1 VNAKEGAAAN
11 PPTLINQGAIW
22 SASAM
27 IKRLIL
33 AIIFLVIVVGG
44 LVGFNL
50 FRSQAIKDFF
60 ANMQQPAQTV
70 STVTVE
76 PGVWKPGVEA
86 IGTAN
91 ALNGVDLTV
100 QLDGLVQKINFKANQ
115 EVKEGDLLLQM
126 EDSIQKADLAA
137 AEAEAVLAQQN
148 LKRADTLR
156 TRGVGAVSNVDTTAS
171 VADAASARVE
181 KMRATL
187 AQKSVKAPFSGVIG
201 ISKVDLG
208 QYLTPGTVIAT
219 LQDTGVMRID
229 FTVPEQ
235 SLSSIKLGQTVK
247 VGSTAEALDFTG
259 TIVGIDPKIDPTT
272 RLVSVRAEVQNPD
285 HELTPGQFV
294 QVRVELPEED
304 NVIALPQ
311 TTIISS
317 LYGDYVYAVRPEQK
331 QDDAKAAEGDN
342 AAGAAKAPAA
352 DAKPEEGQKQ
362 VAQQVFI
369 KLGRRY
375 SGLVEVTNGLK
386 AGDIIITAGQNRLSP
401 GVPVKIDNTVNPIP
415 AGQPADKQ

>member
-1 VNAKEGAAAN
+1 
-11 PPTLINQGAIW
+11 
-22 SASAM
+22 M

-100 QLDGLVQKINFKANQ
+100 QLDGVVQKINFKANQ
-115 EVKEGDLLLQM
+115 EVKEGALLLQM

-171 VADAASARVE
+171 ASDAASARVE

-219 LQDTGVMRID
+219 LQNTDVMRID

-235 SLSSIKLGQTVK
+235 SLASIKLGQTVK
-247 VGSTAEALDFTG
+247 VGSTADALDFTG
-259 TIVGIDPKIDPTT
+259 KIVGIDPKIDPAT

-285 HELTPGQFV
+285 HKLTPGQFV

-331 QDDAKAAEGDN
+331 PEGAKAAEGDST
-342 AAGAAKAPAA
+342 AKAPAA
-352 DAKPEEGQKQ
+352 DAKPEEGEKQ

-375 SGLVEVTNGLK
+375 SGLVEVTSGLK

-415 AGQPADKQ
+415 AGQPVDKQ

>member
-1 VNAKEGAAAN
+1 MTAKEGAAAN
-11 PPTLINQGAIW
+11 PPTLIDQGAIW

-100 QLDGLVQKINFKANQ
+100 QLDGLVKTINFKANQ

-201 ISKVDLG
+201 ISKVDIG

-219 LQDTGVMRID
+219 LQSTDVMRID

-285 HELTPGQFV
+285 HKLTPGQFV

-331 QDDAKAAEGDN
+331 QEDTN
-342 AAGAAKAPAA
+342 ATKAPAA
-352 DAKPEEGQKQ
+352 DAKPEEGEKQ

-375 SGLVEVTNGLK
+375 SGIVEITSGLK

>member
-1 VNAKEGAAAN
+1 
-11 PPTLINQGAIW
+11 
-22 SASAM
+22 M

-33 AIIFLVIVVGG
+33 AIIFLVVVVGG
-44 LVGFNL
+44 LIGFNL
-50 FRSQAIKDFF
+50 FRSKMIKDFF

-76 PGVWKPGVEA
+76 PGVWQPGVEA
-86 IGTAN
+86 IGTAS

-100 QLDGLVQKINFKANQ
+100 QLDGVVQKINFKANQ
-115 EVKEGDLLLQM
+115 DVKQGDILLQM
-126 EDSIQKADLAA
+126 EDSIQRADLAA

-171 VADAASARVE
+171 AANAAVALVE

-201 ISKVDLG
+201 IPKVDIG

-219 LQDTGVMRID
+219 LQNTDIMRID

-235 SLSSIKLGQTVK
+235 LLATIKLGQTVK
-247 VGSTAEALDFTG
+247 VGSNTDKLDFTG
-259 TIVGIDPKIDPTT
+259 KIVGIDPKIDPTT
-272 RLVSVRAEVQNPD
+272 RLVSVRAEVDNPD
-285 HELTPGQFV
+285 HKLTPGQFV
-294 QVRVELPEED
+294 QVRVELPEES

-311 TTIISS
+311 TSIVSS
-317 LYGDYVYAVRPEQK
+317 LYGDYVYVVRPEQK
-331 QDDAKAAEGDN
+331 QESAKAGE
-342 AAGAAKAPAA
+342 AAKAQ
-352 DAKPEEGQKQ
+352 EGQKQ

-369 KLGRRY
+369 KLGRR
-375 SGLVEVTNGLK
+375 SAGNVEVTSGLK
-386 AGDIIITAGQNRLSP
+386 PGDIIITAGQNRLSS
-401 GVPVKIDNTVNPIP
+401 GVPVKIDNTVNPS
-415 AGQPADKQ
+415 GNPADRQ

>member
-1 VNAKEGAAAN
+1 
-11 PPTLINQGAIW
+11 
-22 SASAM
+22 M

-50 FRSQAIKDFF
+50 WRTQFIKDLF

-76 PGVWKPGVEA
+76 PGVWKPGIEA

-100 QLDGLVQKINFKANQ
+100 QLDGIVQKINFKANQ
-115 EVKEGDLLLQM
+115 KVKQGDLLLQM
-126 EDSIQKADLAA
+126 EDSIQKADLEA

-148 LKRADTLR
+148 LKRAATLS

-171 VADAASARVE
+171 AANSALAVVE
-181 KMRATL
+181 KMRAAL
-187 AQKSVKAPFSGVIG
+187 AQKAVKAPFSGVIG
-201 ISKVDLG
+201 ISKVDIG

-219 LQDTGVMRID
+219 LQNTDVMRID

-235 SLSSIKLGQTVK
+235 SLASVKLGQTVK
-247 VGSTAEALDFTG
+247 VGSTSETLDFTG
-259 TIVGIDPKIDPTT
+259 TIVGIDPKIDPAT
-272 RLVSVRAEVQNPD
+272 RLVSVRAEVQNSD
-285 HELTPGQFV
+285 HKLTPGQFV
-294 QVRVELPEED
+294 QVRVELPEEN

-331 QDDAKAAEGDN
+331 QEGAKAADGQNGAN
-342 AAGAAKAPAA
+342 AGN
-352 DAKPEEGQKQ
+352 AKPEEGEKQ
-362 VAQQVFI
+362 VAQQVFV

-386 AGDIIITAGQNRLSP
+386 AGDIIITAGQNRLSA
-401 GVPVKIDNTVNPIP
+401 GIPVKIDNTVNPIP
-415 AGQPADKQ
+415 AAQPAGKQ

>member
-1 VNAKEGAAAN
+1 
-11 PPTLINQGAIW
+11 
-22 SASAM
+22 M

-33 AIIFLVIVVGG
+33 AIIFLVVVVGG

-50 FRSQAIKDFF
+50 FRSKMIKDFF

-76 PGVWKPGVEA
+76 PGVWQPGVEA
-86 IGTAN
+86 IGTAS

-100 QLDGLVQKINFKANQ
+100 QLDGVVQKINFKANQ
-115 EVKEGDLLLQM
+115 DVKQGDILLQM
-126 EDSIQKADLAA
+126 EDSIQRADLAA

-171 VADAASARVE
+171 AANAAVALVE

-201 ISKVDLG
+201 IPKVDIG

-219 LQDTGVMRID
+219 LQNTDIMRID

-235 SLSSIKLGQTVK
+235 LLATIKLGQTVK
-247 VGSTAEALDFTG
+247 VGSNADKLDFTG
-259 TIVGIDPKIDPTT
+259 KIVGIDPKIDPTT
-272 RLVSVRAEVQNPD
+272 RLVSVRAEVDNPD
-285 HELTPGQFV
+285 HKLTPGQFV
-294 QVRVELPEED
+294 QVRVELPEES

-311 TTIISS
+311 TSIVSS
-317 LYGDYVYAVRPEQK
+317 LYGDYVYVVRPEQK
-331 QDDAKAAEGDN
+331 QESAKVGE
-342 AAGAAKAPAA
+342 AAKAQ
-352 DAKPEEGQKQ
+352 EGQKQ

-369 KLGRRY
+369 KLGRR
-375 SGLVEVTNGLK
+375 SAGNVEVTSGLK
-386 AGDIIITAGQNRLSP
+386 PGDIIITAGQNRLSS
-401 GVPVKIDNTVNPIP
+401 GVPVKIDNTVNPS
-415 AGQPADKQ
+415 GNPADRQ

>member
-1 VNAKEGAAAN
+1 
-11 PPTLINQGAIW
+11 
-22 SASAM
+22 M

-33 AIIFLVIVVGG
+33 AIIFLVVVVGG
-44 LVGFNL
+44 LIGFNL
-50 FRSQAIKDFF
+50 FRSKMIKDFF

-76 PGVWKPGVEA
+76 PGVWQPGVEA
-86 IGTAN
+86 IGTAS

-100 QLDGLVQKINFKANQ
+100 QLDGVVQKINFKANQ
-115 EVKEGDLLLQM
+115 DVKQGDILLQM
-126 EDSIQKADLAA
+126 EDSIQRADLAA

-171 VADAASARVE
+171 AANAAVALVE

-201 ISKVDLG
+201 IPKVDIG

-219 LQDTGVMRID
+219 LQNIDIMRID

-235 SLSSIKLGQTVK
+235 LLATIKLGQTVK
-247 VGSTAEALDFTG
+247 VGSNADTLDFTG
-259 TIVGIDPKIDPTT
+259 KIVGIDPKIDPTT
-272 RLVSVRAEVQNPD
+272 RLVSVRAEVDNPD
-285 HELTPGQFV
+285 HKLTPGQFV
-294 QVRVELPEED
+294 QVRVELPEES

-311 TTIISS
+311 TSIVSS
-317 LYGDYVYAVRPEQK
+317 LYGDYVYVVRPEQK
-331 QDDAKAAEGDN
+331 QESAKASE
-342 AAGAAKAPAA
+342 AAKVQ
-352 DAKPEEGQKQ
+352 EGQKQ

-369 KLGRRY
+369 KLGRR
-375 SGLVEVTNGLK
+375 SAGNVEVTSGLK
-386 AGDIIITAGQNRLSP
+386 PGDIIITAGQNRLSS
-401 GVPVKIDNTVNPIP
+401 GVPVKIDNTVNPS
-415 AGQPADKQ
+415 GNPADRQ

>member
-1 VNAKEGAAAN
+1 
-11 PPTLINQGAIW
+11 
-22 SASAM
+22 M

-76 PGVWKPGVEA
+76 PGEWKPGIEA

-100 QLDGLVQKINFKANQ
+100 QLDGVVQKINFKANQ
-115 EVKEGDLLLQM
+115 EVKQGDLLLQM

-137 AEAEAVLAQQN
+137 AEAEAVLARQN

-171 VADAASARVE
+171 AADAASARVE

-219 LQDTGVMRID
+219 LQNTDVMRID

-235 SLSSIKLGQTVK
+235 SLASIKLGQTVK
-247 VGSTAEALDFTG
+247 VGSAAEALDFTG
-259 TIVGIDPKIDPTT
+259 KIVGIDPKIDPAT

-285 HELTPGQFV
+285 HKLTPGQFV
-294 QVRVELPEED
+294 QVRVELPEEN

-331 QDDAKAAEGDN
+331 PEGAKAAEGDDT
-342 AAGAAKAPAA
+342 AKAPAA
-352 DAKPEEGQKQ
+352 DAKPEGGEKQ

-375 SGLVEVTNGLK
+375 SGLVEVTSGLK
-386 AGDIIITAGQNRLSP
+386 AGDIVITAGQNRLSP

-415 AGQPADKQ
+415 AGQPAGKQ

>member
-1 VNAKEGAAAN
+1 
-11 PPTLINQGAIW
+11 
-22 SASAM
+22 M

-33 AIIFLVIVVGG
+33 AIIFLVVVVGG
-44 LVGFNL
+44 LIGFNL
-50 FRSQAIKDFF
+50 FRSKMIKDFF

-76 PGVWKPGVEA
+76 PGVWQPGVEA
-86 IGTAN
+86 IGTAS

-100 QLDGLVQKINFKANQ
+100 QLDGVVQKINFKANQ
-115 EVKEGDLLLQM
+115 DVKQGDILLQM
-126 EDSIQKADLAA
+126 EDSIQRADLAA

-171 VADAASARVE
+171 AANAAVALVE

-201 ISKVDLG
+201 IPKVDIG

-219 LQDTGVMRID
+219 LQNTDIMRID

-235 SLSSIKLGQTVK
+235 LLATIKLGQTVK
-247 VGSTAEALDFTG
+247 VGSNADKLDFTG
-259 TIVGIDPKIDPTT
+259 KIVGIDPKIDPTT
-272 RLVSVRAEVQNPD
+272 RLVSVRAEVDNPD
-285 HELTPGQFV
+285 HRLTPGQFV
-294 QVRVELPEED
+294 QVRVELPEES

-311 TTIISS
+311 TSIVSS
-317 LYGDYVYAVRPEQK
+317 LYGDYVYVVRPEQK
-331 QDDAKAAEGDN
+331 QESAKASE
-342 AAGAAKAPAA
+342 AAKAQ
-352 DAKPEEGQKQ
+352 EGQKQ

-369 KLGRRY
+369 KLGRR
-375 SGLVEVTNGLK
+375 SGGNVEVTSGLK
-386 AGDIIITAGQNRLSP
+386 PGDIIITAGQNRLSS
-401 GVPVKIDNTVNPIP
+401 GVPVKIDNTVNPS
-415 AGQPADKQ
+415 GNPADRQ

>member
-1 VNAKEGAAAN
+1 
-11 PPTLINQGAIW
+11 
-22 SASAM
+22 M

-33 AIIFLVIVVGG
+33 AIIFLVVVVGG
-44 LVGFNL
+44 LIGFNL
-50 FRSQAIKDFF
+50 FRSKMIKDFF

-76 PGVWKPGVEA
+76 PGVWQPGVEA
-86 IGTAN
+86 IGTAS

-100 QLDGLVQKINFKANQ
+100 QLDGVVQKINFKANQ
-115 EVKEGDLLLQM
+115 DVKQGDILLQM
-126 EDSIQKADLAA
+126 EDSIQRADLAA

-171 VADAASARVE
+171 AANAAVALVE

-201 ISKVDLG
+201 IPKVDIG

-219 LQDTGVMRID
+219 LQNTDIMRID

-235 SLSSIKLGQTVK
+235 LLATIKLGQTVK
-247 VGSTAEALDFTG
+247 VGSNADTLDFTG
-259 TIVGIDPKIDPTT
+259 KIVGIDPKIDPTT
-272 RLVSVRAEVQNPD
+272 RLVSVRAEVDNPD
-285 HELTPGQFV
+285 HKLTPGQFV
-294 QVRVELPEED
+294 QVRVELPEES

-311 TTIISS
+311 TSIVSS
-317 LYGDYVYAVRPEQK
+317 LYGDYVYVVRPEQK
-331 QDDAKAAEGDN
+331 QESAKASE
-342 AAGAAKAPAA
+342 AAKAQ
-352 DAKPEEGQKQ
+352 EGQKQ

-369 KLGRRY
+369 KLGRR
-375 SGLVEVTNGLK
+375 SAGNVEVTSGLK
-386 AGDIIITAGQNRLSP
+386 PGDIIITAGQNRLSS
-401 GVPVKIDNTVNPIP
+401 GVPVKIDNTVNPS
-415 AGQPADKQ
+415 GNPADRQ

>member
-1 VNAKEGAAAN
+1 
-11 PPTLINQGAIW
+11 
-22 SASAM
+22 M

-33 AIIFLVIVVGG
+33 AIIFLVVVVGG
-44 LVGFNL
+44 LIGFNL
-50 FRSQAIKDFF
+50 FRSKMIKDFF

-76 PGVWKPGVEA
+76 PGVWQPGVEA
-86 IGTAN
+86 IGTAS

-100 QLDGLVQKINFKANQ
+100 QLDGVVQKINFKANQ
-115 EVKEGDLLLQM
+115 DVKQGDILLQM
-126 EDSIQKADLAA
+126 EDSIQRADLAA

-171 VADAASARVE
+171 AANAAVALVE

-201 ISKVDLG
+201 IPKVDIG

-219 LQDTGVMRID
+219 LQNTDIMRID

-235 SLSSIKLGQTVK
+235 LLATIKLGQTVK
-247 VGSTAEALDFTG
+247 VGSNADKLDFTG
-259 TIVGIDPKIDPTT
+259 KIVGIDPKIDPTT
-272 RLVSVRAEVQNPD
+272 RLVSVRAEVDNPD
-285 HELTPGQFV
+285 HKLTPGQFV
-294 QVRVELPEED
+294 QVRVELPEES

-311 TTIISS
+311 TSIVSS
-317 LYGDYVYAVRPEQK
+317 LYGDYVYVVRPEQK
-331 QDDAKAAEGDN
+331 QESAKASE
-342 AAGAAKAPAA
+342 AAKAQE
-352 DAKPEEGQKQ
+352 DQKQ

-369 KLGRRY
+369 KLGRR
-375 SGLVEVTNGLK
+375 SAGNVEVTSGLK
-386 AGDIIITAGQNRLSP
+386 PGDIIITAGQNRLSS
-401 GVPVKIDNTVNPIP
+401 GVPVKIDNTVNPS
-415 AGQPADKQ
+415 GNPADRQ

>member
-1 VNAKEGAAAN
+1 
-11 PPTLINQGAIW
+11 
-22 SASAM
+22 M

-33 AIIFLVIVVGG
+33 AIIFLVVVVGG
-44 LVGFNL
+44 LIGFNL
-50 FRSQAIKDFF
+50 FRSKMIKDFF

-76 PGVWKPGVEA
+76 PGVWQPGVEA
-86 IGTAN
+86 IGTAS

-100 QLDGLVQKINFKANQ
+100 QLDGVVQKINFKANQ
-115 EVKEGDLLLQM
+115 DVKQGDILLQM
-126 EDSIQKADLAA
+126 EDSIQRADLAA

-171 VADAASARVE
+171 AANAAVALVE

-201 ISKVDLG
+201 IPKVDIG

-219 LQDTGVMRID
+219 LQNTDIMRID

-235 SLSSIKLGQTVK
+235 LLATIKLGQTVK
-247 VGSTAEALDFTG
+247 VGSNADTLDFTG
-259 TIVGIDPKIDPTT
+259 KIVGIDPKIDPTT
-272 RLVSVRAEVQNPD
+272 RLVSVRAEVDNPD
-285 HELTPGQFV
+285 HKLTPGQFV
-294 QVRVELPEED
+294 QVRVELPEES

-311 TTIISS
+311 TSIVSS
-317 LYGDYVYAVRPEQK
+317 LYGDYVYVVRPEQK
-331 QDDAKAAEGDN
+331 QESAKASE
-342 AAGAAKAPAA
+342 AAKVQ
-352 DAKPEEGQKQ
+352 EGQKQ

-369 KLGRRY
+369 KLGRR
-375 SGLVEVTNGLK
+375 SAGNVEVTSGLK
-386 AGDIIITAGQNRLSP
+386 PGDIIITAGQNRLSS
-401 GVPVKIDNTVNPIP
+401 GVPVKIDNTVNPS
-415 AGQPADKQ
+415 GNPADRQ

>member
-1 VNAKEGAAAN
+1 
-11 PPTLINQGAIW
+11 
-22 SASAM
+22 M

-33 AIIFLVIVVGG
+33 AILFLVVVVGG

-76 PGVWKPGVEA
+76 PGKWTPGIEA
-86 IGTAN
+86 IGTAH

-100 QLDGLVQKINFKANQ
+100 QIDGIIQSIDFAPNQKVEKGAVLI
-115 EVKEGDLLLQM
+115 QM

-137 AEAEAVLAQQN
+137 AQAEAMLAQQR

-156 TRGVGAVSNVDTTAS
+156 TRGVGAVSEVDSTSSA
-171 VADAASARVE
+171 ADAANATVE

-187 AQKSVKAPFSGVIG
+187 AQKTVKAPFSGTVG
-201 ISKVDLG
+201 IAKVDIG

-219 LQDTGVMRID
+219 LQDTTTMRID

-235 SLSSIKLGQTVK
+235 SLSVLKVGQTVK
-247 VGSTAEALDFTG
+247 VGSNAGNLTFTG
-259 TIVGIDPKIDPTT
+259 TITGIDPKIDPAT
-272 RLVSVRAEVQNPD
+272 RLVSVRAEVENGDQQ
-285 HELTPGQFV
+285 LTPGQFV
-294 QVRVELPEED
+294 QVRVELPEEND
-304 NVIALPQ
+304 VISIPQ
-311 TTIISS
+311 TAIVSS
-317 LYGDYVYAVRPEQK
+317 LYGDYVFAVREEEKTK
-331 QDDAKAAEGDN
+331 QANAAQGEAEPNKEPAKADAEQG
-342 AAGAAKAPAA
+342 K
-352 DAKPEEGQKQ
+352 KL
-362 VAQQVFI
+362 VAQQVFV

-375 SGLVEVTNGLK
+375 QGVVEIQSGLK

-401 GVPVKIDNTVNPIP
+401 GAAVAIDNTINP
-415 AGQPADKQ
+415 ATPADKK

>member
-1 VNAKEGAAAN
+1 
-11 PPTLINQGAIW
+11 
-22 SASAM
+22 M

-33 AIIFLVIVVGG
+33 AIIFLVVVVGG
-44 LVGFNL
+44 LIGFNL
-50 FRSQAIKDFF
+50 FRSKMIKDFF

-76 PGVWKPGVEA
+76 PGVWQPGVEA
-86 IGTAN
+86 IGTAS

-100 QLDGLVQKINFKANQ
+100 QLDGVVQKINFKANQ
-115 EVKEGDLLLQM
+115 DVKQGDILLQM
-126 EDSIQKADLAA
+126 EDSIQRADLAA

-171 VADAASARVE
+171 AANAAVALVE

-201 ISKVDLG
+201 IPKVDIG

-219 LQDTGVMRID
+219 LQNIDIMCID

-235 SLSSIKLGQTVK
+235 LLATIKLGQTVK
-247 VGSTAEALDFTG
+247 VGSNADTLDFTG
-259 TIVGIDPKIDPTT
+259 KIVGIDPKIDPTT
-272 RLVSVRAEVQNPD
+272 RLVSVRAEVDNPD
-285 HELTPGQFV
+285 HKLTPGQFV
-294 QVRVELPEED
+294 QVRVELPEES

-311 TTIISS
+311 TSIVSS
-317 LYGDYVYAVRPEQK
+317 LYGDYVYVVRPEQK
-331 QDDAKAAEGDN
+331 QESAKASE
-342 AAGAAKAPAA
+342 AAKVQ
-352 DAKPEEGQKQ
+352 EGQKQ

-369 KLGRRY
+369 KLGRR
-375 SGLVEVTNGLK
+375 SAGNVEVTSGLK
-386 AGDIIITAGQNRLSP
+386 PGDIIITAGQNRLSS
-401 GVPVKIDNTVNPIP
+401 GVPVKIDNTVNPS
-415 AGQPADKQ
+415 GNPADRQ

>member
-1 VNAKEGAAAN
+1 MRFKA
-11 PPTLINQGAIW
+11 TLEFIR
-22 SASAM
+22 M

-33 AIIFLVIVVGG
+33 AIIFLVVVVGG
-44 LVGFNL
+44 LIGFNL
-50 FRSQAIKDFF
+50 FRSKMIKDFF

-76 PGVWKPGVEA
+76 PGVWQPGVEA
-86 IGTAN
+86 IGTAS

-100 QLDGLVQKINFKANQ
+100 QLDGVVQKINFKANQ
-115 EVKEGDLLLQM
+115 DVKQGDILLQM
-126 EDSIQKADLAA
+126 EDSIQRADLAA

-171 VADAASARVE
+171 AANAAVALVE

-201 ISKVDLG
+201 IPKVDIG

-219 LQDTGVMRID
+219 LQNTDIMRID

-235 SLSSIKLGQTVK
+235 LLATIKLGQTVK
-247 VGSTAEALDFTG
+247 VGSNADKLDFTG
-259 TIVGIDPKIDPTT
+259 KIVGIDPKIDPTT
-272 RLVSVRAEVQNPD
+272 RLVSVRAEVDNPD
-285 HELTPGQFV
+285 HKLTPGQFV
-294 QVRVELPEED
+294 QVRVELPEES

-311 TTIISS
+311 TSIVSS
-317 LYGDYVYAVRPEQK
+317 LYGDYVYVVRPEQK
-331 QDDAKAAEGDN
+331 QESAKASE
-342 AAGAAKAPAA
+342 AAKAQE
-352 DAKPEEGQKQ
+352 DQKQ

-369 KLGRRY
+369 KLGRR
-375 SGLVEVTNGLK
+375 SAGNVEVTSGLK
-386 AGDIIITAGQNRLSP
+386 PGDIIITAGQNRLSS
-401 GVPVKIDNTVNPIP
+401 GVPVKIDNTVNPS
-415 AGQPADKQ
+415 GNPADRQ

>member
-1 VNAKEGAAAN
+1 
-11 PPTLINQGAIW
+11 
-22 SASAM
+22 M
-27 IKRLIL
+27 
-33 AIIFLVIVVGG
+33 
-44 LVGFNL
+44 
-50 FRSQAIKDFF
+50 IKDFF

-70 STVTVE
+70 STVTVK
-76 PGVWKPGVEA
+76 PGVWRPGVEA

-91 ALNGVDLTV
+91 AINGVDLTV
-100 QLDGLVQKINFKANQ
+100 QLDGIVQKIDFKANQ
-115 EVKEGDLLLQM
+115 EVKEGDILLQM

-171 VADAASARVE
+171 AANAAEALVE

-187 AQKSVKAPFSGVIG
+187 AQKAVKAPFSGVIG
-201 ISKVDLG
+201 ISKVDIG

-219 LQDTGVMRID
+219 LQSTDVMRID

-235 SLSSIKLGQTVK
+235 ALSSIKLGQTVK
-247 VGSTAEALDFTG
+247 VGSSAASLDFSG
-259 TIVGIDPKIDPTT
+259 TIVGIDPKIDPAT
-272 RLVSVRAEVQNPD
+272 RLVSVRAEVQNPE
-285 HELTPGQFV
+285 HKLTPGQFV

-304 NVIALPQ
+304 GVIALPQ

-331 QDDAKAAEGDN
+331 QVADGENAE
-342 AAGAAKAPAA
+342 KAPAA

-362 VAQQVFI
+362 LAQQVFI

-375 SGLVEVTNGLK
+375 AGLVEVTSGLK
-386 AGDIIITAGQNRLSP
+386 AGDIVITAGQNRLSP
-401 GVPVKIDNTVNPIP
+401 GVAVKIDNTVNPIS

>member
-1 VNAKEGAAAN
+1 
-11 PPTLINQGAIW
+11 
-22 SASAM
+22 M

-33 AIIFLVIVVGG
+33 AIIFLVVVVGG
-44 LVGFNL
+44 LIGFNL
-50 FRSQAIKDFF
+50 FRSKMIKDFF

-76 PGVWKPGVEA
+76 PGVWQPGVEA
-86 IGTAN
+86 IGTAS

-100 QLDGLVQKINFKANQ
+100 QLDGVVQKINFKANQ
-115 EVKEGDLLLQM
+115 DVKQGDILLQM
-126 EDSIQKADLAA
+126 EDSIQRADLAA

-171 VADAASARVE
+171 AANAAVALVE

-201 ISKVDLG
+201 IPKVDIG

-219 LQDTGVMRID
+219 LQNIDIMRID

-235 SLSSIKLGQTVK
+235 LLATIKLGQTVK
-247 VGSTAEALDFTG
+247 VGSNADTLDFTG
-259 TIVGIDPKIDPTT
+259 KIVGIDPKIDPTT
-272 RLVSVRAEVQNPD
+272 RLVSVRAEVDNPD
-285 HELTPGQFV
+285 RKLTPGQFV
-294 QVRVELPEED
+294 QVRVELPEES

-311 TTIISS
+311 TSIVSS
-317 LYGDYVYAVRPEQK
+317 LYGDYVYVVRPEQK
-331 QDDAKAAEGDN
+331 QESAKASE
-342 AAGAAKAPAA
+342 AAKVQ
-352 DAKPEEGQKQ
+352 EGQKQ

-369 KLGRRY
+369 KLGRR
-375 SGLVEVTNGLK
+375 SAGNVEVTSGLK
-386 AGDIIITAGQNRLSP
+386 PGDIIITAGQNRLSS
-401 GVPVKIDNTVNPIP
+401 GVPVKIDNTVNPS
-415 AGQPADKQ
+415 GNPADRQ

>member
-1 VNAKEGAAAN
+1 
-11 PPTLINQGAIW
+11 
-22 SASAM
+22 M

-33 AIIFLVIVVGG
+33 AIIFLVVVVGG
-44 LVGFNL
+44 LIGFNL
-50 FRSQAIKDFF
+50 FRSKMIKDFF

-76 PGVWKPGVEA
+76 PGVWQPGVEA
-86 IGTAN
+86 IGTAS

-100 QLDGLVQKINFKANQ
+100 QLDGVVQKINFKANQ
-115 EVKEGDLLLQM
+115 DVKQGDILLQM
-126 EDSIQKADLAA
+126 EDSIQRADLAA

-171 VADAASARVE
+171 AANAAVALVE

-201 ISKVDLG
+201 IPKVDIG

-219 LQDTGVMRID
+219 LQNTDIMRID

-235 SLSSIKLGQTVK
+235 LLATIKLGQTVK
-247 VGSTAEALDFTG
+247 VGSNADTLDFTG
-259 TIVGIDPKIDPTT
+259 KIVGIDPKIDPTT
-272 RLVSVRAEVQNPD
+272 RLVSVRAEVDNPD
-285 HELTPGQFV
+285 HKLTPGQFV
-294 QVRVELPEED
+294 QVRVELPEES

-311 TTIISS
+311 TSIVSS
-317 LYGDYVYAVRPEQK
+317 LYGDYVYVVRPEQK
-331 QDDAKAAEGDN
+331 QESAKASE
-342 AAGAAKAPAA
+342 AAKAP
-352 DAKPEEGQKQ
+352 EGQKQ

-369 KLGRRY
+369 KLGRR
-375 SGLVEVTNGLK
+375 SAGNVEVTSGLK
-386 AGDIIITAGQNRLSP
+386 PGDIIITAGQNRLSS
-401 GVPVKIDNTVNPIP
+401 GVPVKIDNTVNPS
-415 AGQPADKQ
+415 GNPADRQ

>member
-1 VNAKEGAAAN
+1 
-11 PPTLINQGAIW
+11 
-22 SASAM
+22 M

-33 AIIFLVIVVGG
+33 AIIFLVVVVGG
-44 LVGFNL
+44 LIGFNL
-50 FRSQAIKDFF
+50 FRSKMIKDFF

-76 PGVWKPGVEA
+76 PGVWQPGVEA
-86 IGTAN
+86 IGTAS

-100 QLDGLVQKINFKANQ
+100 QLDGVVQKINFKANQ
-115 EVKEGDLLLQM
+115 DVKQGDILLQM
-126 EDSIQKADLAA
+126 EDSIQRADLAA

-171 VADAASARVE
+171 AANAAVALVE

-201 ISKVDLG
+201 IPKVDIG

-219 LQDTGVMRID
+219 LQNTDIMRID

-235 SLSSIKLGQTVK
+235 LLATIKLGQTVK
-247 VGSTAEALDFTG
+247 VGSNTDTLDFTG
-259 TIVGIDPKIDPTT
+259 KIVGIDPKIDPTT
-272 RLVSVRAEVQNPD
+272 RLVSVRAEVDNPD
-285 HELTPGQFV
+285 HKLTPGQFV
-294 QVRVELPEED
+294 QVRVELPEES

-311 TTIISS
+311 TSIVSS
-317 LYGDYVYAVRPEQK
+317 LYGDYVYVVRPEQK
-331 QDDAKAAEGDN
+331 QESAKASE
-342 AAGAAKAPAA
+342 AAKAQ
-352 DAKPEEGQKQ
+352 EGQKQ

-369 KLGRRY
+369 KLGRR
-375 SGLVEVTNGLK
+375 SAGNVEVTSGLK
-386 AGDIIITAGQNRLSP
+386 PGDIIITAGQNRLSS
-401 GVPVKIDNTVNPIP
+401 GVPVKIDNTVNPS
-415 AGQPADKQ
+415 GNPADRQ

>member
-1 VNAKEGAAAN
+1 
-11 PPTLINQGAIW
+11 
-22 SASAM
+22 M

-33 AIIFLVIVVGG
+33 AIIFLVVVVGG
-44 LVGFNL
+44 LIGFNL
-50 FRSQAIKDFF
+50 FRSKMIKDFF

-76 PGVWKPGVEA
+76 PGVWQPGVEA
-86 IGTAN
+86 IGTAS

-100 QLDGLVQKINFKANQ
+100 QLDGVVQKINFKANQ
-115 EVKEGDLLLQM
+115 DVKQGDILLQM
-126 EDSIQKADLAA
+126 EDSIQRADLAA

-171 VADAASARVE
+171 AANAAVALVE

-201 ISKVDLG
+201 IPKVDIG

-219 LQDTGVMRID
+219 LQNIDIMRID

-235 SLSSIKLGQTVK
+235 LLATIKLGQTVK
-247 VGSTAEALDFTG
+247 VGSNADTLDFTG
-259 TIVGIDPKIDPTT
+259 KIVGIDPKIDPTT
-272 RLVSVRAEVQNPD
+272 RLVSVRAEVDNPD
-285 HELTPGQFV
+285 HKLTPGQFV
-294 QVRVELPEED
+294 QVRVELPEES

-311 TTIISS
+311 TSIVSS
-317 LYGDYVYAVRPEQK
+317 LYGDYVYVVRPEQK
-331 QDDAKAAEGDN
+331 QESAKASE
-342 AAGAAKAPAA
+342 AAKVQ
-352 DAKPEEGQKQ
+352 EGQKQ

-369 KLGRRY
+369 KLGRR
-375 SGLVEVTNGLK
+375 SAGNVEVTSGLK
-386 AGDIIITAGQNRLSP
+386 SGDIIITAGQNRLSS
-401 GVPVKIDNTVNPIP
+401 GVPVKIDNTVNPS
-415 AGQPADKQ
+415 GNPADRQ

>member
-1 VNAKEGAAAN
+1 
-11 PPTLINQGAIW
+11 
-22 SASAM
+22 M

-33 AIIFLVIVVGG
+33 AIIFLVVVVGG
-44 LVGFNL
+44 LIGFNL
-50 FRSQAIKDFF
+50 FRSKMIKDFF

-76 PGVWKPGVEA
+76 PGVWQPGVEA
-86 IGTAN
+86 IGTAS

-100 QLDGLVQKINFKANQ
+100 QLDGVLQKINFKANQ
-115 EVKEGDLLLQM
+115 DVKQGDILLQM
-126 EDSIQKADLAA
+126 EDSIQRADLAA

-171 VADAASARVE
+171 AANAAVALVE

-201 ISKVDLG
+201 IPKVDIG

-219 LQDTGVMRID
+219 LQNIDIMRID

-235 SLSSIKLGQTVK
+235 LLATIKLGQTVK
-247 VGSTAEALDFTG
+247 VGSNADTLDFTG
-259 TIVGIDPKIDPTT
+259 KIVGIDPKIDPTT
-272 RLVSVRAEVQNPD
+272 RLVSVRAEVDNPD
-285 HELTPGQFV
+285 HKLTPGQFV
-294 QVRVELPEED
+294 QVRVELPEES

-311 TTIISS
+311 TSIVSS
-317 LYGDYVYAVRPEQK
+317 LYGDYVYVVRPEQK
-331 QDDAKAAEGDN
+331 QESAKASE
-342 AAGAAKAPAA
+342 AAKVQ
-352 DAKPEEGQKQ
+352 EGQKQ

-369 KLGRRY
+369 KLGRR
-375 SGLVEVTNGLK
+375 SAGNVEVTSGLK
-386 AGDIIITAGQNRLSP
+386 PGDIIITAGQNRLSS
-401 GVPVKIDNTVNPIP
+401 GVPVKIDNTVNPS
-415 AGQPADKQ
+415 GNPADRQ

>member
-1 VNAKEGAAAN
+1 
-11 PPTLINQGAIW
+11 
-22 SASAM
+22 M

-100 QLDGLVQKINFKANQ
+100 QLDGLVKTINFKANQ

-201 ISKVDLG
+201 ISKVDIG

-219 LQDTGVMRID
+219 LQSTDVMRID

-259 TIVGIDPKIDPTT
+259 TIIGIDPKIDPTT

-331 QDDAKAAEGDN
+331 QEGAN
-342 AAGAAKAPAA
+342 AAKAPAA
-352 DAKPEEGQKQ
+352 DAKPEEGEKQ

-375 SGLVEVTNGLK
+375 SGIVEITSGLK

>member
-1 VNAKEGAAAN
+1 
-11 PPTLINQGAIW
+11 
-22 SASAM
+22 M

-76 PGVWKPGVEA
+76 PGVWRPGIEA

-100 QLDGLVQKINFKANQ
+100 QLDGVVQKINFKANQ

-137 AEAEAVLAQQN
+137 AEAEAVLARQN

-171 VADAASARVE
+171 AADAASARVE

-219 LQDTGVMRID
+219 LQNTDVMRID

-235 SLSSIKLGQTVK
+235 SVTSIKLGQ
-247 VGSTAEALDFTG
+247 
-259 TIVGIDPKIDPTT
+259 
-272 RLVSVRAEVQNPD
+272 
-285 HELTPGQFV
+285 
-294 QVRVELPEED
+294 
-304 NVIALPQ
+304 
-311 TTIISS
+311 
-317 LYGDYVYAVRPEQK
+317 
-331 QDDAKAAEGDN
+331 
-342 AAGAAKAPAA
+342 
-352 DAKPEEGQKQ
+352 
-362 VAQQVFI
+362 
-369 KLGRRY
+369 
-375 SGLVEVTNGLK
+375 
-386 AGDIIITAGQNRLSP
+386 
-401 GVPVKIDNTVNPIP
+401 
-415 AGQPADKQ
+415 